1 MAKPSSLL
9 RWSGLVSVLGA
20 VLLIVNIALSSP
32 LRAERSTSTSYEIY
46 NLLLHAAY
54 SLPFNATLLFAVGLV
69 VFHARKA
76 KRS

>member
-32 LRAERSTSTSYEIY
+32 LGAERSTSTSYKMY
-46 NLLLHAAY
+46 NSLLHAAY